1 MTRRVSLFFILW
13 ISILL
18 IILTVFFIGCTPAE
32 EGNEEVSEEVSDV
45 NDQAIDEQQVN
56 EQESLPET
64 EEVIDEEDVIL
75 GENVIVEQ
83 EEIIDAGIEEE
94 AEVVEEEVAVS
105 EIIINNDGF
114 SPNELTVK
122 IGDKVKFVNNRAGNL
137 KKAMV
142 NGNRQCVKMK
152 SPVLNPGD
160 TFEWTFEEAQ
170 TCTVVDAITITQIM
184 TITVIE

>member
-1 MTRRVSLFFILW
+1 MKIGEKMKCVLLLL
-13 ISILL
+13 ILL
-18 IILTVFFIGCTPAE
+18 LALTVLFSGCTPGE
-32 EGNEEVSEEVSDV
+32 VNEEVVAEEQENISESEEV
-45 NDQAIDEQQVN
+45 N
-56 EQESLPET
+56 
-64 EEVIDEEDVIL
+64 
-75 GENVIVEQ
+75 VEQ

-94 AEVVEEEVAVS
+94 ADVVEEEIAVS

-170 TCTVVDAITITQIM
+170 ICTVVDAITITQIM
-184 TITVIE
+184 TINVVE